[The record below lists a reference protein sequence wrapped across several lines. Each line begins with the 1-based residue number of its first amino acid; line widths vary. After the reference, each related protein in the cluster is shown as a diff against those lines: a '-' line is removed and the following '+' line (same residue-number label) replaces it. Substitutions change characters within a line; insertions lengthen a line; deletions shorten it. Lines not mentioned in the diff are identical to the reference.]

1 MDRASYDDFT
11 AALTASLGER
21 PEVLGLVAAGSFA
34 SGPDEW
40 SDHDF
45 LVVAEPSATSALRA
59 DPSWLPHHERL
70 VLHHQR
76 DGRHTY
82 LLDVD
87 DSLYRY
93 TAKQSR

>member
-1 MDRASYDDFT
+1 VPVD
-11 AALTASLGER
+11 
-21 PEVLGLVAAGSFA
+21 AAGG
-34 SGPDEW
+34 SGHKSVIEVPTFRTLARLA
-40 SDHDF
+40 DHY
-45 LVVAEPSATSALRA
+45 
-59 DPSWLPHHERL
+59 ERL

-93 TAKQSR
+93 TAKQTR